1 MRTACVQEPLFAFPR
16 RLPFS
21 GFMDDILALL
31 RSNDRFILTSHLRP
45 DGDALGSELAL
56 AGALRQWGKTA
67 DIINADE
74 APYNLDWMP
83 GMEHVQQFD
92 GALKQHEAIA
102 EADLIVVLDTNDE
115 ERLGRLGST
124 LRKADAPVLLVDH
137 HTEPE
142 QWFDYMLVRDTASAT
157 GELVYELIN
166 GIDPTVINE
175 EVATA
180 LYTAIMT
187 DTGSFRYSSVT
198 PHLHRI
204 IADVLDRGGIDPA
217 PIHEQIY
224 DRRSMAGLR
233 LLGRMLSR
241 IRIKFNG
248 QLAYSV
254 VTQRMVDD
262 TGASWDDKKGFVN
275 YVLSID
281 GVKAAVLFSE
291 VSDGAK
297 ISFRSEADTH
307 VDEWAR
313 SFGGGGHRNA
323 SGAYVKGAS
332 FDDVIIDV
340 IGAAPRF
347 IDFDFEDQNPLS
359 DEDASRIAELM
370 KSPTR

>member
-1 MRTACVQEPLFAFPR
+1 
-16 RLPFS
+16 
-21 GFMDDILALL
+21 MDDILDLL
-31 RSNDRFILTSHLRP
+31 RSNDRFLLTSHLRP
-45 DGDALGSELAL
+45 DGDALGSEIAL
-56 AGALRQWGKTA
+56 AGALRQMGKTV

-74 APYNLDWMP
+74 APYNLDWLP
-83 GMEHVQQFD
+83 GGEHIQQFE
-92 GALKQHEAIA
+92 GSLKQHEAIA

-115 ERLGRLGST
+115 ERLGRLGSSV
-124 LRKADAPVLLVDH
+124 RKASAEVLLIDH

-142 QWFDYMLVRDTASAT
+142 QWFDHMYARDTASAT
-157 GELVYELIN
+157 GELIYELIEA
-166 GIDPTVINE
+166 IDPSLINE

-198 PHLHRI
+198 PRLHRI
-204 IADVLDRGGIDPA
+204 IADVLERGDISPG
-217 PIHEQIY
+217 PIHAQIY
-224 DRRSMAGLR
+224 DRRSMPALR
-233 LLGRMLSR
+233 LLGRMLNR

-262 TGASWDDKKGFVN
+262 TGAGWDDKKGFVN

-297 ISFRSEADTH
+297 ISFRSEGDVR

-323 SGAYVKGAS
+323 SGAYVKGDS
-332 FDDVIIDV
+332 FDDVIAEV
-340 IGAAPRF
+340 VGAAPRY
-347 IDFDFEDQNPLS
+347 IEFDLPDSGPLS
-359 DEDASRIAELM
+359 EEDASEIAELM
-370 KSPTR
+370 KSPSS